1 MKTPL
6 AYVLIGGLAFW
17 IPDILTA
24 VAKRAA
30 LVDVIGPLPMTALLP
45 AVPLAVYFV
54 VRRYSNVVEPAPS
67 IALFLG
73 TGVWMLG
80 PLSMTLANTFLGA
93 GFSIGHTGEN
103 IGYVVLLSV
112 FPPGTLMMSTYDGS
126 LGALILLSIIMLI
139 LHSSYERGH
148 WLVPPRVSRF
158 FRRDARL

>member
-17 IPDILTA
+17 IPDVFTA
-24 VAKRAA
+24 VARRAA

-45 AVPLAVYFV
+45 AVLVAVYFV
-54 VRRYSNVVEPAPS
+54 VRRYGEVAEPAPS

-93 GFSIGHTGEN
+93 GFGTGNTGEN
-103 IGYVVLLSV
+103 VGYVLLLSV

-126 LGALILLSIIMLI
+126 LGALILLSILMLV
-139 LHSSYERGH
+139 LHFSYERGH

-158 FRRDARL
+158 FRRDSRL